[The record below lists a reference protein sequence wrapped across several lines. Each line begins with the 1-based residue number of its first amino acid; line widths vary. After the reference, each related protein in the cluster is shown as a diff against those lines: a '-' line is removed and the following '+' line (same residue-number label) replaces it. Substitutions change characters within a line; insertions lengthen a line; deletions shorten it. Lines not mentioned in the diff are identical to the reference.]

1 MSNFNNYRAALNET
15 HCKYD
20 YKDFRESKDIV
31 VSQSSSWLLNKNSPF
46 KDVINSNLMWMHATG
61 LGTYGKYYVEEK
73 QGFFAPRNMEMSC
86 EKVASTLDLAKST
99 CNKSYGDK
107 IHIPIGLKHLS
118 KLFLFYLSGN
128 ALAGLTFMYET
139 FAAKTK
145 INHLIWR
152 NNIL

>member
-1 MSNFNNYRAALNET
+1 MSNFNIYRAALNET

-20 YKDFRESKDIV
+20 FKDFRESKDIV
-31 VSQSSSWLLNKNSPF
+31 VSQSSNWLLNKNSPF

-61 LGTYGKYYVEEK
+61 LGRYGKYYIEEK
-73 QGFFAPRNMEMSC
+73 QGFFSPRKMKLPC
-86 EKVASTLDLAKST
+86 EKVASTVDLLKST
-99 CNKSYGDK
+99 CNKSDGDM

-128 ALAGLTFMYET
+128 TLAALTFMLEI

-145 INHLIWR
+145 MII
-152 NNIL
+152 